1 MFKSAEDIPGLL
13 LLFPDRLKILI
24 EQLKY
29 INKNNSN
36 FFRAG
41 FQDEFKWIKVMEQ
54 VMWNSTDSYFLNA
67 VFCFSYNCKKK
78 ERSLPLS
85 LLSEC
90 VSS

>member
-41 FQDEFKWIKVMEQ
+41 FQDEFK
-54 VMWNSTDSYFLNA
+54 
-67 VFCFSYNCKKK
+67 
-78 ERSLPLS
+78 
-85 LLSEC
+85 
-90 VSS
+90 